1 MCAGKSVARSA
12 TSQFYFADFLVFLA
26 ASRCAF
32 RRRAARFR
40 MLSLARLCPIKQ
52 TALAFAQC
60 QISGLPFWQKKG
72 VLLIP
77 IQTLFQEADMK
88 ILVVEDHADTRH
100 VLTGLLTRWGYDV
113 ISADTLKDGLARLDS
128 EPAIDVIVSDIA
140 LPDGTGYALVSEA
153 RRKGKPLLA
162 IALSGYAYP
171 SDVKVAK
178 LTGFDHHLSK
188 PCDCHYLRTILQD
201 RARWDEHSRR
211 KD

>member
-1 MCAGKSVARSA
+1 M
-12 TSQFYFADFLVFLA
+12 Q
-26 ASRCAF
+26 
-32 RRRAARFR
+32 
-40 MLSLARLCPIKQ
+40 
-52 TALAFAQC
+52 
-60 QISGLPFWQKKG
+60 
-72 VLLIP
+72 
-77 IQTLFQEADMK
+77 
-88 ILVVEDHADTRH
+88 ILVVEDHADTRN

-113 ISADTLKDGLARLDS
+113 SAADSLKDGLARLDA
-128 EPAIDVIVSDIA
+128 EPKIDVLVSDIA

-153 RRKGKPLLA
+153 RRKGKRLLA

-201 RARWDEHSRR
+201 RALWDKRSRG

>member
-1 MCAGKSVARSA
+1 M
-12 TSQFYFADFLVFLA
+12 
-26 ASRCAF
+26 
-32 RRRAARFR
+32 
-40 MLSLARLCPIKQ
+40 
-52 TALAFAQC
+52 
-60 QISGLPFWQKKG
+60 
-72 VLLIP
+72 
-77 IQTLFQEADMK
+77 
-88 ILVVEDHADTRH
+88 EDHADTRN

-113 ISADTLKDGLARLDS
+113 SAADSLKDGLARLDA
-128 EPAIDVIVSDIA
+128 EPKIDVLVSDIA

-153 RRKGKPLLA
+153 RRKGKRLLA

-201 RARWDEHSRR
+201 RALWDKRSRG

>member
-1 MCAGKSVARSA
+1 VLFGAE
-12 TSQFYFADFLVFLA
+12 
-26 ASRCAF
+26 
-32 RRRAARFR
+32 RRAFACYLLRDYVP
-40 MLSLARLCPIKQ
+40 LNKQPSRLLNVKSAAC
-52 TALAFAQC
+52 
-60 QISGLPFWQKKG
+60 PFWQKKG

-77 IQTLFQEADMK
+77 IQTLFQKADMK

-128 EPAIDVIVSDIA
+128 EPAIDVIVSDFA
-140 LPDGTGYALVSEA
+140 LPDGTGYALVSKA